1 MKTSELR
8 KIIKEEISKVSN
20 EDVRPKQLYG
30 RTMNSHEKLKNELE
44 KLFRPGTIDK
54 LNNNQ
59 ILDIVKDINRITSLV
74 NNLSK

>member
-1 MKTSELR
+1 MCN
-8 KIIKEEISKVSN
+8 KINPEYIQESVN
-20 EDVRPKQLYG
+20 EDVRPGQLYG
-30 RTMNSHEKLKNELE
+30 RTMDSHKQLEKELT

-54 LNNNQ
+54 LNNIQ

>member
-1 MKTSELR
+1 MCN
-8 KIIKEEISKVSN
+8 KINPEYIQESVK
-20 EDVRPKQLYG
+20 EDVRPSQLYG
-30 RTMNSHEKLKNELE
+30 RTMDSHKQLEKELT

-54 LNNNQ
+54 LNNIQ

>member
-30 RTMNSHEKLKNELE
+30 RTMDSHKQLEKELT

-54 LNNNQ
+54 LNNIQ
-59 ILDIVKDINRITSLV
+59 ILDIVKDINRITRIV

>member
-1 MKTSELR
+1 MCN
-8 KIIKEEISKVSN
+8 KINPEYIQESVN
-20 EDVRPKQLYG
+20 EDVRPSQLYG
-30 RTMNSHEKLKNELE
+30 RTMDSHKQLEKELT

-54 LNNNQ
+54 LNNIQ